1 MLNLKSVGV
10 LVTTKVWLVGGH
22 GERVQ
27 REVVCCR
34 CRGKDVICFVSLGDC
49 LKVKVGRTEI
59 FYGWAVLFER
69 THASKYILI
78 AK

>member
-10 LVTTKVWLVGGH
+10 LVTAKVRLVGGH

-27 REVVCCR
+27 REVDCCR
-34 CRGKDVICFVSLGDC
+34 CGGEDVIFFVGLGDC
-49 LKVKVGRTEI
+49 FKIKVGRTKI

-69 THASKYILI
+69 THASK
-78 AK
+78 